1 MSSNELYYGLYAAG
15 ILVSLLSLTMN
26 RPGRSSFFRRRII
39 MNDLSIEIPSLSKS
53 LEKLRG
59 ITLESYFSSAVS
71 ITLILL
77 LVSLVSG
84 FSLSFNIAF
93 GVISITYFPLT
104 ILLVFSY
111 SIINKWFR
119 NSSDRDFKRMR
130 LIYEFVGVYTNSL
143 VFIFTFT
150 IFISVKGIIS
160 EYGIFSSQVFSLIL
174 GAVFFVAISQ
184 FSSSTFKRE
193 LEKGYLIILQKQG
206 KMEEISVRVRLKN
219 QSEVITGK
227 LLSLERSS
235 ILIEER
241 DGFVLHIG
249 YAKVEAISSRLSS
262 PSSAPKDNGREF
274 NENPP
279 SP

>member
-1 MSSNELYYGLYAAG
+1 MSSNELYYELYAAG
-15 ILVSLLSLTMN
+15 IIVSLLGLTLN

-59 ITLESYFSSAVS
+59 ITLESYLSLAVV
-71 ITLILL
+71 ITVVLS

-93 GVISITYFPLT
+93 GVISITNFPLT
-104 ILLVFSY
+104 ILLGFSY
-111 SIINKWFR
+111 FIINKWFR

-130 LIYEFVGVYTNSL
+130 LIYEFVGIYTNSL
-143 VFIFTFT
+143 VFIFIFT

-184 FSSSTFKRE
+184 FSSSTVKRE
-193 LEKGYLIILQKQG
+193 LEKGYLIILQNQG

-219 QSEVITGK
+219 QSEAITGK
-227 LLSLERSS
+227 LLSLGRSS

-249 YAKVEAISSRLSS
+249 YAKVEAISSRPSAV
-262 PSSAPKDNGREF
+262 SSAPKDNGREV
-274 NENPP
+274 NENAP
-279 SP
+279 